1 MSLKVALATD
11 EGERFVNRHFGDADY
26 YYIYEVD
33 EDKAEF
39 ILKIVNNSVEEEKH
53 ADPKKAKSIVKILKE
68 EDVQV
73 GVNLQFGPN
82 IKRVKKHFVP
92 VLIDTES
99 IKEGLD
105 KLQKNYQEIK
115 KLWEQGEKRSYF
127 KF

>member
-1 MSLKVALATD
+1 M
-11 EGERFVNRHFGDADY
+11 NRHFGDADY
-26 YYIYEVD
+26 YYIYEID

-39 ILKIVNNSVEEEKH
+39 ILEIANNSIEEEKH

-99 IKEGLD
+99 IKEGLN
-105 KLQKNYQEIK
+105 KLQKNYHELK

>member
-1 MSLKVALATD
+1 MSLKVAVATD
-11 EGERFVNRHFGDADY
+11 QGERFVNRHFGDADY

-33 EDKAEF
+33 ENKSKL
-39 ILKIVNNSVEEEKH
+39 IVKIANNSIEEEKH
-53 ADPKKAKSIVKILKE
+53 ADPKKAKSIVQILKE